1 MDVMN
6 FMQYLQHEQAGLNQK
21 YNHLLS
27 IVTEILKSLTN
38 EELKISDRIN
48 TKIKCKFYNRGYCRE
63 KSECKFSHLN
73 EICQQYHEFGGCEEG
88 RGCKERHPN
97 KCKFWLKGDC
107 WRGENCLYLHKEDD
121 FGMEMNADDKD
132 INKEPAADGDAKS
145 EEMDINNHDSEENEV
160 TTDQILKMY
169 EDEVTNDDE
178 NCKEITVDEILKMYE
193 VNDETTDHNDT
204 ITSKV
209 KKSTRKIRNTGKR

>member
-38 EELKISDRIN
+38 EELKISERIN

-73 EICQQYHEFGGCEEG
+73 EICQQYYEFGVCEEG

-107 WRGENCLYLHKEDD
+107 WRGENCLYLHKDD
-121 FGMEMNADDKD
+121 DLGKEMNVDANN
-132 INKEPAADGDAKS
+132 INKEPADDANTINEEPADDAKNINES
-145 EEMDINNHDSEENEV
+145 DINNHDSEENEYEV

-169 EDEVTNDDE
+169 EDESNQ
-178 NCKEITVDEILKMYE
+178 
-193 VNDETTDHNDT
+193 
-204 ITSKV
+204 
-209 KKSTRKIRNTGKR
+209 

>member
-21 YNHLLS
+21 YNYLLS

-73 EICQQYHEFGGCEEG
+73 EICQQYYEFGVCEEG

-121 FGMEMNADDKD
+121 FGMEINADDKD

-169 EDEVTNDDE
+169 EEEVSNYDE
-178 NCKEITVDEILKMYE
+178 NCKKTTVDE
-193 VNDETTDHNDT
+193 VNDETTDHNNT